1 MTINIA
7 PQQLAPAAETT
18 AVSTTMVVVRI
29 TSPLDG
35 AVLNGRAVEQPITIS
50 GYADKDPRTPNLS
63 MPVKV
68 QFAGTEQTV
77 TATGTAGESALWS
90 TTAIVPP
97 FAGPRS
103 MSAVVDLS
111 TPITPGPSDI
121 HVIHITVQ
129 DTVAPD
135 VTITSPLA
143 SAQFPTPT
151 APAAWRSKS
160 TPRIISA

>member
-1 MTINIA
+1 
-7 PQQLAPAAETT
+7 
-18 AVSTTMVVVRI
+18 
-29 TSPLDG
+29 
-35 AVLNGRAVEQPITIS
+35 
-50 GYADKDPRTPNLS
+50 
-63 MPVKV
+63 
-68 QFAGTEQTV
+68 
-77 TATGTAGESALWS
+77 
-90 TTAIVPP
+90 
-97 FAGPRS
+97 

-151 APAAWRSKS
+151 APAAWRCRNQRHGLFRRDECRVPVGTGSGR
-160 TPRIISA
+160 TRAAGAQWRTDHAFPAGTFGAQTIMVRARDAPAM

>member
-18 AVSTTMVVVRI
+18 AFSTTMVVVRI

-68 QFAGTEQTV
+68 QFAGTDTY
-77 TATGTAGESALWS
+77 ATGTAGGSRRCGAR
-90 TTAIVPP
+90 
-97 FAGPRS
+97 PRS
-103 MSAVVDLS
+103 FRRS
-111 TPITPGPSDI
+111 PGR
-121 HVIHITVQ
+121 
-129 DTVAPD
+129 A
-135 VTITSPLA
+135 
-143 SAQFPTPT
+143 
-151 APAAWRSKS
+151 R
-160 TPRIISA
+160 